1 MFTRSIAALARILLT
16 GAVATFTCAAGP
28 VLTNSDLGVYATWS
42 LANLNQDGK
51 PFWDNPSTDTDGGI
65 GNYIVNSFGRVLP
78 YYSNGLAL
86 PLPSFFFQSEL
97 TSRWSTTL
105 LVAPAQG
112 ILRLYSLDNPT
123 QRRSLYNTN
132 PALANPARAGDVRWV
147 NQELNLA
154 STNFG
159 VYYTAGTRTT
169 LSGAQGN
176 ANEPAWMAAFKIDAN
191 SWLIGLELDF
201 APGELSYVY
210 QGATST
216 PRLGDFDDAVF
227 RIDYLAL
234 ASANAAAAAAP
245 VPEPGS
251 IVMVAL
257 GAALVGLGAHLRKR

>member
-1 MFTRSIAALARILLT
+1 VFTRSLSALARILLT
-16 GAVATFTCAAGP
+16 AGAVAFTCAASP
-28 VLTNSDLGVYATWS
+28 VLTNDASGFYATWS

-51 PFWDNPSTDTDGGI
+51 PFWDNPTTDPDGGI
-65 GNYIVNSFGRVLP
+65 GNYIVDTFDRVLP

-86 PLPSFFFQSEL
+86 PLPSFHFQSEL

-112 ILRLYSLDNPT
+112 ILGLYSLEDPA

-132 PALANPARAGDVRWV
+132 RALANPARSGDVRWV

-154 STNFG
+154 STSFG
-159 VYYTAGTRTT
+159 VYYTAGARTT

-234 ASANAAAAAAP
+234 ASAEAAAAP

-251 IVMVAL
+251 IFLIAL
-257 GAALVGLGAHLRKR
+257 GAAFVGLSVHLRKR